1 MLGVNSEVTRGG
13 GGDDEDDEEEEFAWN
28 VVLVVC
34 RLVDLITAD

>member
-13 GGDDEDDEEEEFAWN
+13 GDDEDDEEEEFVWN

>member
-13 GGDDEDDEEEEFAWN
+13 GDDEEDEEEFAWD

-34 RLVDLITAD
+34 RLVDLLTAD

>member
-1 MLGVNSEVTRGG
+1 MLGVNSEVTTG